1 MLGDASHSIGERLS
15 RARQDRGMDVTDV
28 SRATRVRA
36 TLITAIESDDFA
48 GCGGSFYARGHIRSI
63 ARTVGL
69 DPEPLIVEYDQLYGS
84 PMPLL
89 ADVAPPARTS
99 APPKPERMT
108 RTGRRTRPGRGAG
121 ADGAATAED
130 GQGPRRPEP
139 RAPESAGSRR
149 GRPVALAGALRLGGS
164 AGAERALRRPG
175 PRGPNW
181 AAAMAVALVVV
192 IVLAA
197 AVLIL
202 PSGSSS
208 RAPLAAGQ
216 SSPARASSP
225 RPLATRT
232 AAPPGT
238 LAFAGVSVQVRML
251 SATSWFRIVNGSG
264 TVLFEGDL
272 TPGTVRVFHAT
283 HALSFVIGNAGA
295 VDLVVNGHDLGP
307 AGSPGEV
314 VRPLFTPTSTSLS

>member
-84 PMPLL
+84 PMPSL
-89 ADVAPPARTS
+89 ADV
-99 APPKPERMT
+99 
-108 RTGRRTRPGRGAG
+108 AG
-121 ADGAATAED
+121 ADGAARAEG
-130 GQGPRRPEP
+130 GQGPRRPERRTP
-139 RAPESAGSRR
+139 RSAGPRR
-149 GRPVALAGALRLGGS
+149 GRPAALGGALRLGRS
-164 AGAERALRRPG
+164 EGAERALRRPG
-175 PRGPNW
+175 TRGPNW

-202 PSGSSS
+202 PGGSSS

-216 SSPARASSP
+216 RSPARSSSP

-251 SATSWFRIVNGSG
+251 STTSWFRIVNGSG